1 MGARARLVDAL
12 KGVAHDAN
20 ARGGG
25 VRRRSTRVELW
36 DTDWERFRTNGTF
49 LPSLGEISIARAKLL
64 GVYDEGHAV
73 GPEPNSVFAHR
84 GDDARE

>member
-20 ARGGG
+20 ARGEVCGG
-25 VRRRSTRVELW
+25 DRRASSSG
-36 DTDWERFRTNGTF
+36 TDWERFRTNGTF
-49 LPSLGEISIARAKLL
+49 LPSLGEISIAQAKLL

>member
-49 LPSLGEISIARAKLL
+49 
-64 GVYDEGHAV
+64 
-73 GPEPNSVFAHR
+73 
-84 GDDARE
+84 